1 MTLLFMEF
9 LKLIG
14 INVLY
19 MVLYIRTVVRSE
31 DIIRENKGISP
42 NTHI

>member
-1 MTLLFMEF
+1 MEF